1 MWCCRATEIYQHLH
15 KNGFGVARMTLTHD
29 FWTNHDGSVI
39 LQLRKADV
47 NGDMVVELVQTAFD
61 SANLDLPSGQFM
73 CP

>member
-15 KNGFGVARMTLTHD
+15 KNGFGVARTTVTHD
-29 FWTNHDGSVI
+29 FRTNHDGSVI

>member
-1 MWCCRATEIYQHLH
+1 MVLSRDQDIPALAQERLRRRRTT
-15 KNGFGVARMTLTHD
+15 VTHD